1 MYVCTVRVFP
11 FRHKYVITTS
21 DLPLQVD
28 LATALELIAAK
39 RARDAARA
47 AKGLLPRGGRRGKAA
62 AGAGA
67 AGKKGKE
74 AKGGAGAGTGGG
86 AGGYVE
92 FARVRWAEMKAE
104 DPDASYR
111 EAVKVIS
118 AEWRGMGEEQ
128 RRAFAAGGGG
138 GAGAG
143 GSESEGEG
151 DGEQGLEV
159 AAGGVEQVAAG
170 VATKGRKK
178 AAAVTVKKGAAAKVA
193 VGAGA
198 GAGAGK
204 AGSKGSSSKGRS
216 SSSGDGGGAGR
227 VNPYLA
233 FCREQRDA
241 IRAAHP
247 GADMVE
253 QARLLGAAWR
263 ALSEEQ
269 RAAYQ

>member
-1 MYVCTVRVFP
+1 MCSCV
-11 FRHKYVITTS
+11 
-21 DLPLQVD
+21 PLQVD

-62 AGAGA
+62 AAAGA
-67 AGKKGKE
+67 AGKKEKE
-74 AKGGAGAGTGGG
+74 AKAGAGAG

-128 RRAFAAGGGG
+128 RRAFAAGA
-138 GAGAG
+138 GAGAEAG
-143 GSESEGEG
+143 GSESEG
-151 DGEQGLEV
+151 DGEQVSGV
-159 AAGGVEQVAAG
+159 APGSVEQVAAV
-170 VATKGRKK
+170 VAKGRKK

-193 VGAGA
+193 VGAG
-198 GAGAGK
+198 
-204 AGSKGSSSKGRS
+204 SKGSSSKSGS
-216 SSSGDGGGAGR
+216 SSSGGGGGAGR
-227 VNPYLA
+227 SNPYMA
-233 FCREQRDA
+233 FCREQREA

-247 GADMVE
+247 GSDMAE
-253 QARLLGAAWR
+253 QGRLLGAAWR
-263 ALSEEQ
+263 ALSEEE
-269 RAAYQ
+269 RASYR